1 LPDSVEKA
9 FGHFAAGLSLPVSQ
23 LKAAMEKCDQVNEW
37 ARRRLKSSGSFLG
50 GSYRRGTAL
59 PQESLKYYLLLSQ
72 RHFFECNENST
83 RMLFILRKR
92 LAEEFGPVAVS
103 EGGMVVRL
111 SPAGDA
117 GLDLAPTIKLSR
129 DGYLCPNGQGGWY
142 KINPGQE
149 EIIFK
154 KKEQLSSSR
163 FLRLVKIIKAWNLRA
178 GLPFNAYFLELLV
191 YYRVNDFIKP
201 YAELVHS
208 LLMSMR
214 LFLPEFLNCP
224 AAGEVI
230 SSGANSAAG
239 QKVLDETIGFASR
252 ALHEDNPAEAILL
265 WRSILGDSFE
275 AVD

>member
-1 LPDSVEKA
+1 MPYSVEKA
-9 FGHFAAGLSLPVSQ
+9 FGHFAAGLSLPGAQ
-23 LKAAMEKCDQVNEW
+23 LKAALEKSDQVNEW
-37 ARRRLKSSGSFLG
+37 ARRRLKAKGSFFG
-50 GSYRRGTAL
+50 GSYRRGTEL

-83 RMLFILRKR
+83 KMLFILKKR
-92 LAEEFGPVAVS
+92 LAEEFSLVAVS

-111 SPAGDA
+111 CSAGAVD
-117 GLDLAPTIKLSR
+117 LDLAPTIKMSR

-149 EIIFK
+149 ELIFK

-163 FLRLVKIIKAWNLRA
+163 FLRLVKIIKTWNLRA
-178 GLPFNAYFLELLV
+178 GLPFNPYFLELLV

-224 AAGEVI
+224 AAGEVV

-239 QKVLDETIGFASR
+239 QKVLDEALCFSSR
-252 ALHEDNPAEAILL
+252 ALHEENPAQAIQL
-265 WRSILGDSFE
+265 WSTILGDSFQP
-275 AVD
+275 